1 MGVIRFLIDSPQ
13 RLTPAAV
20 QRAYFTGPDYIPWPT
35 RARLT
40 LDGLE
45 VERESNES
53 GNLHILWHVPDLG
66 ELVLVTGTLAERG
79 KPYWLLVELARGQLF
94 RLRTQMAEWHDL
106 GLVLSREIHA
116 GLERATRLFA
126 EAATCQHLPKEVEP
140 RAERALVAALETG
153 QKLAACFV
161 EQALAGRK
169 RHASKLPTWLGAA
182 LGHHAVDKTN
192 GRRLMSS
199 FNAAAVTCNWHEI
212 EAVEGAYRWEAYDQ
226 QLEWCQG
233 HDTKI
238 AAGPLL
244 KFSQGALPDWLY
256 LWSGDFEN
264 LLSVITDYV
273 ETTVT
278 RYRGKVHLWNCAG
291 RLAEPDALGLSEEQ
305 RFQLAVRV
313 VEIVH
318 RLDPET
324 PAVISF
330 DQPWGEYLHRSRLE
344 LAPLTLADAL
354 VRSELGL
361 GGLAVECNVGYSPG
375 GTAAR
380 DILAFNRLVDW
391 WGSFGLPL
399 YFYVTFPSAATID
412 PLSRKP
418 AHVAVEA
425 HPRGA
430 SPAGQLAWVEQ
441 FVSLLVAK
449 PAVRGVFWNQL
460 ADAELHDFPHGGLI
474 DPAGDSKPA
483 LAALGAIRR
492 QHLA

>member
-1 MGVIRFLIDSPQ
+1 MGVIRFLIDSPN

-20 QRAYFTGPDYIPWPT
+20 QRAYFSGPDYIPWPT
-35 RARLT
+35 RARQT

-45 VERESNES
+45 VDRESNES
-53 GNLHILWHVPDLG
+53 GNFHILWHVPRHG
-66 ELVLVTGTLAERG
+66 ELMLTTSTLAERG
-79 KPYWLLVELARGQLF
+79 KPYWLAVELARGELF
-94 RLRTQMAEWHDL
+94 RLRTQVAEWQEL
-106 GLVLSREIHA
+106 GLVLPRVVYA
-116 GLERATRLFA
+116 ALEQATKLFA
-126 EAATCQHLPKEVEP
+126 RAATQQYLPNEVEP
-140 RAERALVAALETG
+140 LAERALIAALETG
-153 QKLAACFV
+153 QQLVACFV

-169 RHASKLPTWLGAA
+169 RHTPKLPTWLGAS
-182 LGHHAVDKTN
+182 LGNRPVDRSI

-199 FNAAAVTCNWHEI
+199 FNAAAMTCNWHEI

-226 QLEWCQG
+226 QIDWCQS
-233 HDTKI
+233 HDAKI
-238 AAGPLL
+238 IAGPLL

-256 LWSGDFEN
+256 LWSGDFDN

-278 RYRGKVHLWNCAG
+278 RYRGRVQLWNCAA
-291 RLAEPDALGLSEEQ
+291 RLAEPDILGLSEEQ

-313 VEIVH
+313 VEIV
-318 RLDPET
+318 RKLDPET

-361 GGLAVECNVGYSPG
+361 GGIAVECNVGYSPG
-375 GTAAR
+375 GSASR
-380 DILAFNRLVDW
+380 DLLAYNRLIDW

-399 YFYVTFPSAATID
+399 YVYVTFPSAATMD

-425 HPRGA
+425 HPQGA

-449 PAVRGVFWNQL
+449 PAVRGVFRNQL
-460 ADAELHDFPHGGLI
+460 SDAEPHDFPHGGLI
-474 DPAGDSKPA
+474 DATGDSKPA
-483 LAALGAIRR
+483 LNALGAIRR